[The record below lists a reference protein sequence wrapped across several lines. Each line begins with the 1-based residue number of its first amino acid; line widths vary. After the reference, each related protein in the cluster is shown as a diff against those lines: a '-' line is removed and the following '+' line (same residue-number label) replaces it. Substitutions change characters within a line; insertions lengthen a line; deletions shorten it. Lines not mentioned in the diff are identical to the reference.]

1 MKRRKS
7 KKRYFTIIKD
17 SDIIKVFKTRGYR
30 IFIGTITDDEDK
42 RVIIEVCHRSSGKE
56 VFEIL
61 FTPFTN
67 QEEYGDYLF
76 DFYVIL
82 EKVLCKANKVTRRWF
97 IKEAKELDFF
107 GTKLGEFLKPNSL
120 NFDWDNIKE
129 DYFKRNKDNDN
140 IQTKRVFIQHI
151 R

>member
-17 SDIIKVFKTRGYR
+17 NDIIKVFKTRGYR

-82 EKVLCKANKVTRRWF
+82 EEVLRKANKVTRRWF
-97 IKEAKELDFF
+97 IKEAKGLDFF

-120 NFDWDNIKE
+120 NFDWDKIKE

>member
-17 SDIIKVFKTRGYR
+17 NDIIKVFKTRGYR

-82 EKVLCKANKVTRRWF
+82 EEVLRKANKVTRRWF
-97 IKEAKELDFF
+97 IKEAKGLDFF
-107 GTKLGEFLKPNSL
+107 DTKLGEFLKPNSL
-120 NFDWDNIKE
+120 NFDWDKIKE

-151 R
+151 K

>member
-17 SDIIKVFKTRGYR
+17 SDIIKVFKTKGYR

-82 EKVLCKANKVTRRWF
+82 EEVLSKANKVTRRWF

-120 NFDWDNIKE
+120 DFDWDKIKE

>member
-30 IFIGTITDDEDK
+30 IFIGTIIDDEDK

-76 DFYVIL
+76 DFRL
-82 EKVLCKANKVTRRWF
+82 VLKEVLHKANKVTRKWF
-97 IKEAKELDFF
+97 IREARELDFF
-107 GTKLGEFLKPNSL
+107 GTKLGDFLKPNSL
-120 NFDWDNIKE
+120 DFDWDKIKE
-129 DYFKRNKDNDN
+129 DYKNRKNLL
-140 IQTKRVFIQHI
+140 
-151 R
+151 